1 MTHTLHR
8 QGSRESLEKDYCILA
23 MVARQFDLA
32 TEERKASAI
41 VRMQGICETMAR
53 HSPANLG
60 SLYVTDGTYA
70 HGMGAEEIRDGL
82 KSNGFVLCAYG
93 DKENLKGA
101 LAELKDKD
109 YGLSVTVSGL
119 IDEVFDT
126 CEDVGL
132 QPHTISYSMGYWGK
146 KELLPRAELLEITSM
161 CGHAMTSANL
171 VNRAI
176 EDIKAGRKSPE
187 QAAVEIARPCACG
200 CFNTARAAEL
210 LKQAAGIDHALPVH
224 REGV

>member
-8 QGSRESLEKDYCILA
+8 QGSRASLEQDYCVLA

-41 VRMQGICETMAR
+41 ERMQGICDTMAR

-60 SLYVTDGTYA
+60 SLYVNDGTYA
-70 HGMGAEEIRDGL
+70 HGMGAEEIRAGL
-82 KSNGFVLCAYG
+82 KSNGFILCAFD
-93 DKENLKGA
+93 DKENLKGT
-101 LAELKDKD
+101 LAELKEKD

-119 IDEVFDT
+119 IDQVFGVCEEV
-126 CEDVGL
+126 GIA
-132 QPHTISYSMGYWGK
+132 PHTISYSMGYWGK
-146 KELLPRAELLEITSM
+146 KNLLPKAELLEITSM

-171 VNRAI
+171 VNQAI
-176 EDIKAGRKSPE
+176 EDIKAGRTTAQE
-187 QAAVEIARPCACG
+187 AAVKLARPCACG

-210 LKQAAGIDHALPVH
+210 LSQAASS
-224 REGV
+224 

>member
-8 QGSRESLEKDYCILA
+8 QGSRESLEKDYCVLA

-32 TEERKASAI
+32 TDERKASA
-41 VRMQGICETMAR
+41 VKRMQGICETMAR
-53 HSPANLG
+53 HAPANLG
-60 SLYVTDGTYA
+60 SLYVPDGTYA

-82 KSNGFVLCAYG
+82 KSNGFILCAFD
-93 DKENLKGA
+93 DKENLKGT
-101 LAELKDKD
+101 LAELKEKD

-132 QPHTISYSMGYWGK
+132 MPHTVSYSMGYWGK
-146 KELLPRAELLEITSM
+146 KNLLPKMELLEITSM

-171 VNRAI
+171 VNKAI
-176 EDIKAGRKSPE
+176 EEIRAGKKTAE
-187 QAAVEIARPCACG
+187 EAAVELARPCACG
-200 CFNTARAAEL
+200 CFNTTRTAEL
-210 LKQAAGIDHALPVH
+210 LRQAASSD
-224 REGV
+224 

>member
-8 QGSRESLEKDYCILA
+8 QGSRQSLEKDFCVLA

-32 TEERKASAI
+32 TEERKVSA
-41 VRMQGICETMAR
+41 VERMQGICETMAR

-70 HGMGAEEIRDGL
+70 HGMSAEEIRAGL
-82 KSNGFVLCAYG
+82 KSNGFILCAYD
-93 DKENLKGA
+93 DKDNLKGA
-101 LAELKDKD
+101 LAELKEKD

-119 IDEVFDT
+119 IDEVFAT

-146 KELLPRAELLEITSM
+146 KELLPRMELLEITSM

-176 EDIKAGRKSPE
+176 EEIKAGKQSPE
-187 QAAVEIARPCACG
+187 EAAI
-200 CFNTARAAEL
+200 
-210 LKQAAGIDHALPVH
+210 
-224 REGV
+224 